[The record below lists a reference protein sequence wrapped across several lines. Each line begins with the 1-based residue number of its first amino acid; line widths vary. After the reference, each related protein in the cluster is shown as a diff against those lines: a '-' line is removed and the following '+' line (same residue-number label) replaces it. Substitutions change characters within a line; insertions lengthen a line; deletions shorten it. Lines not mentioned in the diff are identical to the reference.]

1 MQTAK
6 ALSMAYTAV
15 WRESNA
21 IYESW
26 AKERG
31 LSYYE
36 LLVLLSLVE
45 EGDGTTSRDL
55 CEHWV
60 LPKQT
65 VHSILRNFIQ
75 RSWVVMDADGRDR
88 RSKRIQL
95 TEMGRK
101 RGEEISQALLER
113 EAVVW
118 AAMGESDGR
127 ALVELTDRFNRLF
140 REAGHVAP

>member
-65 VHSILRNFIQ
+65 VHSILRNLIQ

>member
-36 LLVLLSLVE
+36 LLVLLSLAE
-45 EGDGTTSRDL
+45 KGNGTNSRDL
-55 CEHWV
+55 CEHWG

-75 RSWVVMDADGRDR
+75 RSWVIMDADGRDR
-88 RSKRIQL
+88 RSKRIRL

-101 RGEEISQALLER
+101 QGEEIAGALLER

-118 AAMGESDGR
+118 ADMGEADGR
-127 ALVELTDRFNRLF
+127 ALIELTNRFNRLF
-140 REAGHVAP
+140 QEAGHGAL

>member
-36 LLVLLSLVE
+36 LLVLLSLAE
-45 EGDGTTSRDL
+45 KRNGTTSREL
-55 CEHWV
+55 CEHWG

-75 RSWVVMDADGRDR
+75 RSWVLMDVDGRDR
-88 RSKRIQL
+88 RSKRIRL
-95 TEMGRK
+95 TDMGRN
-101 RGEEISQALLER
+101 RGEEISRALLER

-118 AAMGESDGR
+118 AAMGEADGR

-140 REAGHVAP
+140 QEAGHVAP